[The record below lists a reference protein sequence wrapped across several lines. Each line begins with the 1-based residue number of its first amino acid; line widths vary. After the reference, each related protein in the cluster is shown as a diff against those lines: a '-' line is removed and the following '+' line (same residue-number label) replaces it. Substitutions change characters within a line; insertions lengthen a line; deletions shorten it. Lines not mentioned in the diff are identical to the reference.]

1 MVGAGSR
8 WALWDVGK
16 GLCFILNV
24 VLKKQ
29 TTIVVF
35 LAEVIIRFA
44 FLKDH
49 WLLGGKQFAVGQE
62 WEEQT
67 VLVSWGHHSK

>member
-44 FLKDH
+44 FLKDRSATNYFYELESPFKFFI
-49 WLLGGKQFAVGQE
+49 LLPIK
-62 WEEQT
+62 
-67 VLVSWGHHSK
+67 